1 MNIDLKQNLKKQISN
16 QNLLK
21 ELGGT
26 LEKMRYFAVDRKE
39 GIYTILENPYT
50 QKTHKVK
57 TSSLP
62 PFISDGDIVRKAGF
76 HYEFDLQKTN
86 EMKSQ
91 IRNKMNGL
99 FEQ

>member
-1 MNIDLKQNLKKQISN
+1 
-16 QNLLK
+16 
-21 ELGGT
+21 
-26 LEKMRYFAVDRKE
+26 MRFFLFFITE
-39 GIYTILENPYT
+39 GDYTILENPYT
-50 QKTHKVK
+50 QKTHKVR

-86 EMKSQ
+86 EMK
-91 IRNKMNGL
+91 NKTKTQMNEL

>member
-50 QKTHKVK
+50 QRTHKVK

-62 PFISDGDIVRKAGF
+62 PFISDGDIVRKTGF

-86 EMKSQ
+86 ELKSQ
-91 IRNKMNGL
+91 IKNKMNEL

>member
-1 MNIDLKQNLKKQISN
+1 
-16 QNLLK
+16 
-21 ELGGT
+21 
-26 LEKMRYFAVDRKE
+26 MRYFAVDRKE
-39 GIYTILENPYT
+39 GKYTILENPYT

-62 PFISDGDIVRKAGF
+62 PFISDGDIVKKAGF

-86 EMKSQ
+86 EMKSNIKAQ
-91 IRNKMNGL
+91 MNTL

>member
-1 MNIDLKQNLKKQISN
+1 MNIDIKQNLNKHISN
-16 QNLLK
+16 QNILK

-62 PFISDGDIVRKAGF
+62 PFISDGDIVRKTGF

-86 EMKSQ
+86 ELKSQ
-91 IRNKMNGL
+91 IKNKMNEL